1 MATLH
6 AKIREIQRINQ
17 RELDQGT
24 PDRAS
29 WHTQYK
35 KSAYIFVGNLP
46 FELNEGDIIQMFSQW
61 GEIVDCNLIR
71 DNPMKGGGK
80 SRGFAF
86 VAYEDQRSTVLAVDN
101 FNGTNLQGR
110 DLHVDHV
117 LRYRKP
123 KNLKKG
129 DSASGGVGD
138 VEEDDETYEKRRQM
152 IWDYRKYRNCRP
164 PHGVKDE
171 IVARN
176 EGQKKLKEKK
186 SDLQKQI
193 QERRQRRQKQRREQ
207 GERMAFRKP
216 DQITQEPE
224 ARPAK
229 LTFDEEIRL
238 MAKKTKKKKKKR
250 KDDRR
255 HKKRKKRRR
264 ERSSS

>member
-17 RELDQGT
+17 RELEQGT

-35 KSAYIFVGNLP
+35 KSAYIYVGNLP

-71 DNPMKGGGK
+71 DNPKKGGGK

-176 EGQKKLKEKK
+176 EGQRKLKEKK

-193 QERRQRRQKQRREQ
+193 EERRQRRQKQRREQ

-224 ARPAK
+224 PEPAK

-250 KDDRR
+250 KDDRK